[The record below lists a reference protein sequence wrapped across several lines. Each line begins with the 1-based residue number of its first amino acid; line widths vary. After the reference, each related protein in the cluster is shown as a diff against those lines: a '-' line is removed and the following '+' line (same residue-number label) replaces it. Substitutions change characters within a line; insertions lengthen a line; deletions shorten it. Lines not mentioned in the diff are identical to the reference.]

1 MGKLIVVLMMILSSA
16 VMAGERIKV
25 SVGMYPFAPFVET
38 SNDTNK
44 ELQPSGMTIDLISA
58 LNQSQNMYY
67 FEAIRIP
74 PKRRYQFYNDGHY
87 DVIFYENKE
96 WGWNDIE
103 IDESNSYQKG
113 GEVYVALKKP
123 GRGQEY
129 FDDFTGKRMMG
140 ILGFHYGFSGFNA
153 SEDYLMK
160 HYYMH
165 FSYDNLKNI
174 TLLLKERGDI
184 AVITKAYLQRYL
196 TSNPEHKSKLLISKK
211 LDQEYQHAVLVR
223 PNIRPSVDE
232 INSMLGNLYR
242 SGILEKL
249 WEKYGIEHSK

>member
-1 MGKLIVVLMMILSSA
+1 MGKLIILMTMILSIS
-16 VMAGERIKV
+16 VMAEERIIV
-25 SVGMYPFAPFVET
+25 NVGMYPFAPFVET
-38 SNDTNK
+38 NQDTNN

-58 LNQSQNMYY
+58 LNQSQKKYS
-67 FEAIRIP
+67 FVAIQIP
-74 PKRRYQFYNDGHY
+74 PKRRYQFYKDGHY

-96 WGWNDIE
+96 WGWSNIDI
-103 IDESNSYQKG
+103 DVSNSYQKG
-113 GEVYVALKKP
+113 GEVYVALNKL

-153 SEDYLMK
+153 TEDYLMK
-160 HYYMH
+160 HYHMN

-196 TSNPEHKSKLLISKK
+196 TSNPEHKSKLLISEKM
-211 LDQEYQHAVLVR
+211 DQEYQHAVLVR
-223 PNIRPSVDE
+223 PGIRPSVDE
-232 INSMLGNLYR
+232 INGMLETLYQ
-242 SGILEKL
+242 SGALTKL
-249 WEKYGIEHSK
+249 WKKYGIERSK

>member
-1 MGKLIVVLMMILSSA
+1 MRKLIIILMILSSS
-16 VMAGERIKV
+16 VMAEERIKV
-25 SVGMYPFAPFVET
+25 NVGMYPFAPFVET
-38 SNDTNK
+38 RIDRNN
-44 ELQPSGMTIDLISA
+44 EQQPSGMTIDLISA
-58 LNQSQNMYY
+58 LNQSQNTYY
-67 FEAIRIP
+67 FEAIQIP
-74 PKRRYQFYNDGHY
+74 PKRRYQFYKDGHY

-96 WGWNDIE
+96 WGWDGID

-113 GEVYVALKKP
+113 GEVYVALNKP

-129 FDDFTGKRMMG
+129 FEDFTGKRMMG

-153 SEDYLMK
+153 SENYLMK

-196 TSNPEHKSKLLISKK
+196 TNHPEHKSKLLISEKM
-211 LDQEYQHAVLVR
+211 DQEYQHAVLVR
-223 PNIRPSVDE
+223 PDIHPSVDE
-232 INSMLGNLYR
+232 INSMLETLYR
-242 SGILEKL
+242 SEILEEL
-249 WEKYGIEHSK
+249 WKKYGIESSK